1 MKPKNGVP
9 QLWYLL
15 NDVTNKDAVR
25 IVNPDGSVE
34 VYGIH
39 DTQWELSFLS
49 GKNQKDAVG
58 NLVDFGHEFVCNL
71 E

>member
-9 QLWYLL
+9 QLWYF
-15 NDVTNKDAVR
+15 NGSRDAVR

-34 VYGIH
+34 VYMQT
-39 DTQWELSFLS
+39 DVQWELSFLS
-49 GKNQKDAVG
+49 GKNQKDAVA
-58 NLVDFGHEFVCNL
+58 NLVDFGGHEFVCNL